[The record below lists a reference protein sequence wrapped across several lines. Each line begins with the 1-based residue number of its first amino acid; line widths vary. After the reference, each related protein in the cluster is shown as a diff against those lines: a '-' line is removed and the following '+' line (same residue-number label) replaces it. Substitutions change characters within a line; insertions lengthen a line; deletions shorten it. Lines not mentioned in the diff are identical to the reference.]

1 MKFLTGPCVLVVS
14 NDIDMLTYSSIRVRC
29 PYLEYTTHDIL
40 VFRWTLDRAWPYLT
54 LPYLPTLHDESSSSS
69 RKSQQYIYIPSL
81 ARESSW
87 TECHPHAIVVRRR
100 LILYWVRREKRGQL
114 TCLRNMKTSDDLN
127 NATFREFKNERYE
140 FNQVCRSEWKTPI
153 VRWLGYTTS
162 ALLPEC
168 SFPFLWHEDV
178 TDPGI
183 SIWFSTQF
191 HCIINNYRVY

>member
-1 MKFLTGPCVLVVS
+1 MTFLTGPCVLVVS
-14 NDIDMLTYSSIRVRC
+14 NDMDMLTYSSIRVRC
-29 PYLEYTTHDIL
+29 PYLQYTTRDIL
-40 VFRWTLDRAWPYLT
+40 VFRWTLDRALPYLT
-54 LPYLPTLHDESSSSS
+54 LPYQHYTMNRLRRHGNH
-69 RKSQQYIYIPSL
+69 RNIYIPSL

-100 LILYWVRREKRGQL
+100 LIRYWVRHEKRGQL
-114 TCLRNMKTSDDLN
+114 TFLRNMKNEDDLN